1 MQYYKKAALTLA
13 VSVKR
18 KYFSIPLPV
27 TEVNEETMTFN
38 EHYFS
43 KKIIRLP
50 SVEVNVGV
58 LKIGSQFPVRI
69 QSMTNTDTNDVKS
82 SVNQTI
88 ELIEAGCDMVRLTA
102 QGVREAENL
111 AEIKNQIRAAGFN
124 TPLIADIHF
133 NPKAAEAAA
142 RIVEKIRINPGNF
155 IPSTGKR
162 FIDYSESAYYDELEY
177 TREKLKPVIDI
188 CKQYGTAVRIG
199 VNHGSLGNRI
209 ISRFGDTPEG
219 MAMSA
224 VEFIDICES
233 LGFKNLVLSMKSSN
247 VKVMV
252 AATRLLAD
260 KMLTKNAVFPLH
272 LGVTEAGFGEDGIIK
287 SACGIGALLIDGL
300 GDTIRVSLTGS
311 PVAEIPVAKEILR
324 QVEELREMC
333 TDEEL
338 PHCFEKFSPLNIGRR
353 KSEAVGVIGGN
364 NPIQIIH
371 RIDDINCLMDE
382 TASAAGVVTES
393 MQNEIFEVSGNP
405 RQARF
410 RILQNTDDK
419 PVIIKNKIDVGEE
432 IPAWIFLALN
442 QGTLLL
448 DGLGDAIQTESDFY
462 DRHELCRIQFAVL
475 QATRARIS
483 KTEYI
488 SCPSCGRTLFNI
500 EDAVVRVKEATS
512 HLKNLKIAVM
522 GCIVNGPGEM
532 ADADYGYVGAGKGLV
547 NLYKSKEL
555 RAKNISEEK
564 AIEFLK
570 NMIKENGDWLEP
582 TQISL

>member
-1 MQYYKKAALTLA
+1 
-13 VSVKR
+13 
-18 KYFSIPLPV
+18 
-27 TEVNEETMTFN
+27 MTFQ
-38 EHYFS
+38 EYYFS
-43 KKIIRLP
+43 KKMIRLP
-50 SVEVNVGV
+50 SAEVSIGD
-58 LKIGSQFPVRI
+58 LRIGSQFPIRI
-69 QSMTNTDTNDVKS
+69 QSMTNTDTNDVNS
-82 SVNQTI
+82 SVSQTI
-88 ELIEAGCDMVRLTA
+88 GIIEAGCDMVRLTA
-102 QGVREAENL
+102 QGVREAEKL
-111 AEIKNQIRAAGFN
+111 AEIKKKVRAAGFN

-142 RIVEKIRINPGNF
+142 RVVEKIRINPGNF
-155 IPSTGKR
+155 IPSTGKQ
-162 FIDYSESAYYDELEY
+162 FIDYTESAYYDELEY

-209 ISRFGDTPEG
+209 ISRYGDTPEG

-224 VEFIDICES
+224 IEFIDICES

-260 KMLTKNAVFPLH
+260 KMLAKNAVFPLH
-272 LGVTEAGFGEDGIIK
+272 LGVTEAGFGVDGIIK

-300 GDTIRVSLTGS
+300 GDTIRVSLTGP
-311 PVAEIPVAKEILR
+311 PVTEIPVAKEILR
-324 QVEELREMC
+324 QVDELREIN

-338 PHCFEKFSPLNIGRR
+338 PQCNNEFNPLNIGRR
-353 KSEAVGVIGGN
+353 KSKAVGVIGGN
-364 NPIQIIH
+364 NTIQIIQ
-371 RIDDINCLMDE
+371 RFDDINCLMDE
-382 TASAAGVVTES
+382 TASAAGVLTEP
-393 MQNEIFEVSGNP
+393 MRNNIFEVSGNP

-410 RILQNTDDK
+410 RILQHTDDK
-419 PVIIKNKIDVGEE
+419 PVIIENRLELKEE
-432 IPAWIFLALN
+432 IPACVFLALN

-448 DGLGDAIQTESDFY
+448 DGLGDAVQTESDFY
-462 DRHELCRIQFAVL
+462 DRNELCRMQFAVL

-500 EDAVVRVKEATS
+500 EEVVVRVQEATS

-547 NLYKSKEL
+547 NLYKAKEL
-555 RAKNISEEK
+555 IAKNIAEEN
-564 AIEFLK
+564 AIEKLIII
-570 NMIKENGDWLEP
+570 IKENGDWIDP
-582 TQISL
+582 H